1 MVDQISQKL
10 TAHKGLN
17 RKKFLI
23 TEAQS
28 YALRSL
34 CTKYSPKMF
43 TQAFDFS
50 VFGNLFR
57 RTN

>member
-28 YALRSL
+28 Y
-34 CTKYSPKMF
+34 
-43 TQAFDFS
+43 
-50 VFGNLFR
+50 V
-57 RTN
+57 RTVLPLH